1 MLRAETP
8 AQFATALRWIH
19 VPVWVLILSL
29 VGFVRLRLRAGRP
42 WLAWTVCALRRLAR
56 LLDPYASF
64 FFVAT
69 GITPA
74 MSVVVNSRMN
84 V

>member
-1 MLRAETP
+1 MSWVTILWSML
-8 AQFATALRWIH
+8 I
-19 VPVWVLILSL
+19 VSL

-42 WLAWTVCALRRLAR
+42 WLAWTVCVLRRLAR

-74 MSVVVNSRMN
+74 MFVVVNSRMN
-84 V
+84 LESAGMNL